1 VSAVAAAEAAA
12 EDEACC
18 LGIVVVVVDGIDISI
33 FMFLSYFGFDFPSR
47 EIETTIVTIIDNSE
61 NKIFHQVKEIDESDT
76 MGRIYGKLSVY
87 GPTAVNRY
95 RQRHG
100 EGSGGI
106 GCDVVITR
114 SVSDRNKQS
123 CVTGVPSA
131 PSAPSAPVAD
141 NIMKPPQMPQVP
153 QVPIVVPPKPM
164 DIRSTNTKLGKLIY
178 TTKAGDTF
186 TAYHSAVFPKIVN
199 EVDKIVYDNKE
210 SWYAAMRVAAP
221 FRCD

>member
-1 VSAVAAAEAAA
+1 MY
-12 EDEACC
+12 
-18 LGIVVVVVDGIDISI
+18 IYI

-47 EIETTIVTIIDNSE
+47 EIETTYVTIIDNRE

-76 MGRIYGKLSVY
+76 MVRIYGKLSVY

-100 EGSGGI
+100 EGSGGGI

-131 PSAPSAPVAD
+131 PVAD
-141 NIMKPPQMPQVP
+141 NIMKPPQVPQVP
-153 QVPIVVPPKPM
+153 QVPIVVQPKPM
-164 DIRSTNTKLGKLIY
+164 DIRSANTELGKLIY
-178 TTKAGDTF
+178 TTKSGDTF

-210 SWYAAMRVAAP
+210 SWYAAMRLAAP
-221 FRCD
+221 VRCD